1 MEKTKNSAKKTPL
14 SKGFM
19 VLWLFILVFAL
30 ATGGCQSQG
39 LEPGKD
45 DLVISSDEVSFII
58 NENLLEKMEE
68 DSQDSLTIY
77 SHMTRT

>member
-1 MEKTKNSAKKTPL
+1 MGKNMNSAKKAPF
-14 SKGFM
+14 SKGILA
-19 VLWLFILVFAL
+19 LWLFILVFAL
-30 ATGGCQSQG
+30 AAGGCQSQG